1 MSAPRAKKE
10 SSRCAESRKASE
22 RENFPFSLLSLKKTV
37 LIPNLGQ
44 IWGPRISR
52 IDAGFFCSIT
62 LPFHVVGLEAK
73 MLMIFPIIEA
83 ATICYYGGHKN
94 TGQQTRREILF
105 IIYERKSL
113 SPPFVKKGF
122 YPKNCKGHHPLC

>member
-1 MSAPRAKKE
+1 MSAPRAKKNQVGVQKVE
-10 SSRCAESRKASE
+10 KPQKRRI
-22 RENFPFSLLSLKKTV
+22 FLSLCFLKKTEF
-37 LIPNLGQ
+37 ISNLGQ

-113 SPPFVKKGF
+113 YPPPFVKKGF
-122 YPKNCKGHHPLC
+122 YPKKL